1 MPLARSDFR
10 FLHRLR
16 VRWAEVDLQ
25 KIVFNPHYLMYLD
38 TALADYWRAMG
49 LPYEPTLAAL
59 GGELFV
65 KKATLEYHASAV
77 YDDYLDVGLRCARIG
92 NTSIQLQGGIFRGDQ
107 LLVAAELVHVFAD
120 PLSRTPLTVPAVL
133 RQTMEGFDAGSSVTD
148 LQTGSWAD
156 LGDAVCALRKPE
168 PQDHGARH
176 TVVRNRLGLVIAAA
190 RLLPQAVVA
199 DAVVELPLVAGA
211 AWGDTAARGLAIAAA

>member
-1 MPLARSDFR
+1 MSLARSDFR

-65 KKATLEYHASAV
+65 KKATLEYHGSAV
-77 YDDYLDVGLRCARIG
+77 YDDFLDVGLRCARVG
-92 NTSIQLQGGIFRGDQ
+92 NTSIQLQGGIFRGNQ
-107 LLVAAELVHVFAD
+107 LLVGADLVHVFAD
-120 PLSRTPLTVPAVL
+120 PLTRTPLTVPTVL
-133 RQTMEGFDAGSSVTD
+133 RQTMEGFDAGASVVD
-148 LQTGSWAD
+148 LLTGSWAD
-156 LGDAVCALRKPE
+156 LGEAVRTLRQPE
-168 PQDHGARH
+168 PQDPGARH
-176 TVVRNRLGLVIAAA
+176 AVVRNSLGLAIAAA
-190 RLLPQAVVA
+190 RLVPQEAHA

-211 AWGDTAARGLAIAAA
+211 GWGDTAAQALAAA

>member
-1 MPLARSDFR
+1 MSIARSDFR

-25 KIVFNPHYLMYLD
+25 RIVFNPHYLMYLD

-77 YDDYLDVGLRCARIG
+77 YDDFLDVGLRCARVG

-107 LLVAAELVHVFAD
+107 LLVGADLVHVFAD
-120 PLSRTPLTVPAVL
+120 PLTRTPLTVPTVL
-133 RQTMEGFDAGSSVTD
+133 RQTMEGFDAGASVVD
-148 LQTGSWAD
+148 LLTGSWAD
-156 LGDAVCALRKPE
+156 LGEAVRTLRQPE
-168 PQDHGARH
+168 PQDPGARH
-176 TVVRNRLGLVIAAA
+176 AVVRNSLGLAIAAA
-190 RLLPQAVVA
+190 RLVPQAAHA

-211 AWGDTAARGLAIAAA
+211 GWGDTAAQALAAA

>member
-1 MPLARSDFR
+1 MSIARSDFR

-65 KKATLEYHASAV
+65 KKATLEYHGSAV
-77 YDDYLDVGLRCARIG
+77 YDDFLDVGLRCARVG

-107 LLVAAELVHVFAD
+107 VLVGADLVHVFAD
-120 PLSRTPLTVPAVL
+120 PLTRTPLTVPTVL
-133 RQTMEGFDAGSSVTD
+133 RQTMEGFDAGASVVD

-156 LGDAVCALRKPE
+156 LGEAVRTLRQPE
-168 PQDHGARH
+168 PQDPGARH
-176 TVVRNRLGLVIAAA
+176 AVVRNSLGLAIAAA
-190 RLLPQAVVA
+190 RLVPQAAQA

-211 AWGDTAARGLAIAAA
+211 GWGDTAAQALAAA

>member
-1 MPLARSDFR
+1 MPLARTDFR

-77 YDDYLDVGLRCARIG
+77 YDDFLDVGLRCDRVG

-107 LLVAAELVHVFAD
+107 LLVGADLVHVFAD
-120 PLSRTPLTVPAVL
+120 PLSRTPLTVPTVL
-133 RQTMEGFDAGSSVTD
+133 RHTMEGFDTGASVVD
-148 LQTGSWAD
+148 VQTGCWAD
-156 LGDAVCALRKPE
+156 LGGAVRTLRPPEAQDDGAL
-168 PQDHGARH
+168 HA
-176 TVVRNRLGLVIAAA
+176 VVRNRLGLAIASA
-190 RLLPQAVVA
+190 RLLPHAEAA

-211 AWGDTAARGLAIAAA
+211 GWCEAAVRALAAA

>member
-1 MPLARSDFR
+1 MSIARSDFR

-59 GGELFV
+59 GGELLV
-65 KKATLEYHASAV
+65 KKAMLEYHGSSV
-77 YDDYLDVGLRCARIG
+77 YDDFLDVGLRCARVG

-107 LLVAAELVHVFAD
+107 LLVGADLVHVFAD
-120 PLSRTPLTVPAVL
+120 PLTRTPLTVPTVL
-133 RQTMEGFDAGSSVTD
+133 RQTMEGFDAGASVVD
-148 LQTGSWAD
+148 LLTGSWAD
-156 LGDAVCALRKPE
+156 LGEAVRTLRQPE
-168 PQDHGARH
+168 PQDPGARH
-176 TVVRNRLGLVIAAA
+176 AVVRNSLGLAIAAA
-190 RLLPQAVVA
+190 RLVPQAAHA

-211 AWGDTAARGLAIAAA
+211 GWGDTAAQALAAA

>member
-1 MPLARSDFR
+1 MSIARSEFR

-65 KKATLEYHASAV
+65 KKAMLEYHGSAV
-77 YDDYLDVGLRCARIG
+77 YDDFLDVGLRCARVG
-92 NTSIQLQGGIFRGDQ
+92 NTSIQLQGGIFRGNQ
-107 LLVAAELVHVFAD
+107 LLVGADLVHVFAD
-120 PLSRTPLTVPAVL
+120 PLTRTPLTVPTVL
-133 RQTMEGFDAGSSVTD
+133 RQTMEGFDAGASVVD

-156 LGDAVCALRKPE
+156 LGEAVRTLRQPGL
-168 PQDHGARH
+168 QDPGARH
-176 TVVRNRLGLVIAAA
+176 AVVRNSLGLVIAAA
-190 RLLPQAVVA
+190 RLLPQAARA

-211 AWGDTAARGLAIAAA
+211 GWGDTAAQALAAA

>member
-1 MPLARSDFR
+1 MSLARSDFR
-10 FLHRLR
+10 FLYRLR

-65 KKATLEYHASAV
+65 KKATLEYHGSAV
-77 YDDYLDVGLRCARIG
+77 YDDFLDVGLRCARVG

-107 LLVAAELVHVFAD
+107 LLVGADLVHVFAD
-120 PLSRTPLTVPAVL
+120 PLSRTPLTVPTVL
-133 RQTMEGFDAGSSVTD
+133 RQTMEGFDAGASFVD

-156 LGDAVCALRKPE
+156 LGEAVCTLRQPE
-168 PQDHGARH
+168 PQDTGARH
-176 TVVRNRLGLVIAAA
+176 AVVRNSLGLVIAAA
-190 RLLPQAVVA
+190 RLLPQAAQA

-211 AWGDTAARGLAIAAA
+211 GWGDTAAQALAAA

>member
-1 MPLARSDFR
+1 MSIARSDFR

-65 KKATLEYHASAV
+65 KKATLEYHGSAV
-77 YDDYLDVGLRCARIG
+77 YDDFLDVGLRCARVG

-107 LLVAAELVHVFAD
+107 LLVGADLVHVFAD
-120 PLSRTPLTVPAVL
+120 PLTRTPLTVPTVL
-133 RQTMEGFDAGSSVTD
+133 RQTMEGFDAGASVVD
-148 LQTGSWAD
+148 LLTGSWAD
-156 LGDAVCALRKPE
+156 LGEAVRTLRQPE
-168 PQDHGARH
+168 PQDPGARH
-176 TVVRNRLGLVIAAA
+176 AVVRNSLGLAIAAA
-190 RLLPQAVVA
+190 RLVPQAAHA

-211 AWGDTAARGLAIAAA
+211 GWGDTAAQALAAA

>member
-1 MPLARSDFR
+1 MSLARPDFR

-65 KKATLEYHASAV
+65 KKATLEYHGSAV
-77 YDDYLDVGLRCARIG
+77 YDDFLDVGLRCARIG
-92 NTSIQLQGGIFRGDQ
+92 NTSIQLHGGIFRGDQ

-156 LGDAVCALRKPE
+156 LCDAVCTLRKSE

-176 TVVRNRLGLVIAAA
+176 AVVRNRLGLVIAAA

-211 AWGDTAARGLAIAAA
+211 GWGDAAVRALAAA

>member
-1 MPLARSDFR
+1 MSFARSDFR

-65 KKATLEYHASAV
+65 KKAALEYHASAV
-77 YDDYLDVGLRCARIG
+77 YDDYLDVGLRCARVG

-107 LLVAAELVHVFAD
+107 LLVGADLVHVFAD
-120 PLSRTPLTVPAVL
+120 PLSRTPLTVPTVL
-133 RQTMEGFDAGSSVTD
+133 RQTMEGFDAGASVVD

-156 LGDAVCALRKPE
+156 MGDAVR
-168 PQDHGARH
+168 
-176 TVVRNRLGLVIAAA
+176 T
-190 RLLPQAVVA
+190 
-199 DAVVELPLVAGA
+199 
-211 AWGDTAARGLAIAAA
+211 

>member
-1 MPLARSDFR
+1 MSFARSDFR

-77 YDDYLDVGLRCARIG
+77 YDDFLDVGLRCARVG

-133 RQTMEGFDAGSSVTD
+133 RQTMEGFDAGASVVD
-148 LQTGSWAD
+148 LQTGSWAHM
-156 LGDAVCALRKPE
+156 GDAVRTLRKPE
-168 PQDHGARH
+168 PQDHGAQH
-176 TVVRNRLGLVIAAA
+176 AVVRNRLGLVIASA

-211 AWGDTAARGLAIAAA
+211 GWGDAAVRALAAA

>member
-1 MPLARSDFR
+1 MSIARSDFR

-49 LPYEPTLAAL
+49 LPYEPTLVAL

-65 KKATLEYHASAV
+65 KKATLEYHGSAV
-77 YDDYLDVGLRCARIG
+77 YDDFLDVGLRCARVG

-107 LLVAAELVHVFAD
+107 LLVGADLVHVFAD
-120 PLSRTPLTVPAVL
+120 PLTRTPLTVPTVL
-133 RQTMEGFDAGSSVTD
+133 RQTMEGFDAGASVVD

-156 LGDAVCALRKPE
+156 LGEAVRTLRQPE
-168 PQDHGARH
+168 PQDPGAQH
-176 TVVRNRLGLVIAAA
+176 AVVRNSLGLAIAAA
-190 RLLPQAVVA
+190 RLVPQAAHA

-211 AWGDTAARGLAIAAA
+211 GWGDTAAQALAAA